1 MKFNIITLGC
11 KVNTYESEFMKASLL
26 SHGYLYSEDIGE
38 CDVIIVNTCSVTN
51 QADNKSAKLIRQARR
66 NNPNAILLVCG
77 CSSQYKKEAY
87 LDLGVNILIGTMEK
101 SNVYELIENYKKTH
115 ETYVSF
121 HDGFD
126 RSFENMQI
134 DHYLDRTRAFVKI
147 QDGCNNFCSYCVIP
161 YLRKNIRSKDFN
173 TCVEEINNLVS
184 NGFKEIVLTG
194 IHTGSYNSDGHDLT
208 DLIHEISKNE
218 ELLRI
223 RISSIEITELDDKFM
238 NEFKNNLKIC
248 NHLHIPIQS
257 GSDHV
262 LKMMNR
268 KYTIDEFI
276 SKVDMLRKCRYDV
289 NLTTDCLV
297 GFPGETDKDFME
309 LLQTIKKIGFSK
321 VHVFPYSKRDNTV
334 AATLPNQISEEV
346 KKDRARTLINLSDDL
361 ELNWRQSFIG
371 KNVEVLL
378 ENNYGHTS
386 DYLKVLLDQEL
397 EPNKVYTCT
406 VICSENDYVK
416 GKLV

>member
-26 SHGYLYSEDIGE
+26 SHGYLFSEDISE

-87 LDLGVNILIGTMEK
+87 LDLGVNILIGTIEK
-101 SNVYELIENYKKTH
+101 SNVYELIENYKKMH

-276 SKVDMLRKCRYDV
+276 SKVDMLRKCRRDV

-334 AATLPNQISEEV
+334 AATLPNQISDEV
-346 KKDRARTLINLSDDL
+346 KKDRARTLINLSNDL
-361 ELNWRQSFIG
+361 EFNWRQSFIG